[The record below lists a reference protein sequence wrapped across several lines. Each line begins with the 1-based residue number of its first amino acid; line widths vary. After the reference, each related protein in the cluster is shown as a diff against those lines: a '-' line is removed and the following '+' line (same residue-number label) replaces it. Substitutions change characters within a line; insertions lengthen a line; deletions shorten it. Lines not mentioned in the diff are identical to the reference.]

1 MRKPLLTRVK
11 EHIEHSPWFSHAV
24 PIEIASVPFTADS
37 TSCRAGAKYV
47 DYDYAWLSALA
58 AGRARFLD
66 VGAGFGFTAMLC
78 AGRMRRDGR
87 CLLVD
92 MSRETLGHEIRNLVR
107 AGIHGRADL
116 VFARA
121 GAESLLDAAALE
133 ASRISPAAGARDAL
147 QRLRRIRGE
156 AGETT
161 IDALSAR
168 FDFAPDLVK
177 IDVEGAE
184 RYVLAGAA
192 VTVAKHRPVIQVE
205 LHSFPPMTMRENA
218 SAVLAWCQQHGYAM
232 WYLARAVRVDDAEI
246 LATRGRCHV
255 VLLPPNVDYPAALR
269 GITQLANVAP
279 PAPAS

>member
-11 EHIEHSPWFSHAV
+11 KHIEHSPWFSHAV

-87 CLLVD
+87 C
-92 MSRETLGHEIRNLVR
+92 
-107 AGIHGRADL
+107 
-116 VFARA
+116 
-121 GAESLLDAAALE
+121 
-133 ASRISPAAGARDAL
+133 
-147 QRLRRIRGE
+147 
-156 AGETT
+156 
-161 IDALSAR
+161 
-168 FDFAPDLVK
+168 
-177 IDVEGAE
+177 
-184 RYVLAGAA
+184 
-192 VTVAKHRPVIQVE
+192 
-205 LHSFPPMTMRENA
+205 
-218 SAVLAWCQQHGYAM
+218 
-232 WYLARAVRVDDAEI
+232 
-246 LATRGRCHV
+246 HV
-255 VLLPPNVDYPAALR
+255 VLLPPDVDYPAALR